1 MFKMKPHAMKAAEKA
16 GLDPKDPANVYKGD
30 DGLWHVR
37 STVPAP
43 EPADPMIPKTAEPGF
58 VPSGTMLSEEAAK
71 RVSGS
76 LAVEGTKTGRFN
88 AASPNETQPPKAPVA
103 TGAPSFPDRK
113 ASVPSNP
120 VAFIRH
126 ILTTV
131 PFPDRKSAVA
141 FFVSQGINEGT
152 AKTQYQRWRSE
163 GK

>member
-43 EPADPMIPKTAEPGF
+43 EPADPMIPKTVTEGF
-58 VPSGTMLSEEAAK
+58 VPSGTMLAEEAAK
-71 RVSGS
+71 RTEERSVTARANLTE
-76 LAVEGTKTGRFN
+76 LAGMFP
-88 AASPNETQPPKAPVA
+88 AAPAVA
-103 TGAPSFPDRK
+103 TGTPSFPDRK
-113 ASVPSNP
+113 APVPSNP

-126 ILTTV
+126 ILSSV

-163 GK
+163 KK

>member
-43 EPADPMIPKTAEPGF
+43 EPADPMIPKTVTEGF
-58 VPSGTMLSEEAAK
+58 VPSGTMLAEEAAK
-71 RVSGS
+71 RAHGT
-76 LAVEGTKTGRFN
+76 LPTEGTVTGRFN

-103 TGAPSFPDRK
+103 TGAPFFPDRK
-113 ASVPSNP
+113 APVPSNP

-126 ILTTV
+126 ILSSV
-131 PFPDRKSAVA
+131 EFPDRKSAVE
-141 FFVSQGINEGT
+141 FFVKQGINEGT

-163 GK
+163 RK